1 MSSKL
6 TIRDVAKDA
15 GVSVS
20 TASRAMGNYGYVS
33 DEVRATVLESA
44 RKLGYRPHA
53 IAKSMVSG
61 ETKTIGFVVGDIEN
75 PFFASLAKYVN
86 ALISLQGYTMMVYT
100 TDENIEEEIRG
111 VDSLISKQVDG
122 LIIAPS
128 SANEYSHILAAQNSG
143 VSVVLVDRPLPDL
156 EIDCVSVDNIQA
168 MNEAV
173 TYLLDLGHKDIGFLS
188 DSLEIS
194 SNQER
199 LAGYTRALNDHGI
212 EANNDLLKITGYTV
226 MDGYR
231 GAVALLSSPQR
242 PSAVVTANNFMT
254 TGFLLAAHDM
264 GIKIPDNIS
273 LIGFDELDWYKLIN
287 PPITTIA
294 QPIKRIGQEV
304 SRLLL
309 SRMVNKGEIR
319 HSETIL
325 LNTHLTHRNSTKKN
339 LNISLSVS
347 YTS

>member
-1 MSSKL
+1 MNSKI
-6 TIRDVAKDA
+6 TVKDVAKDA
-15 GVSVS
+15 GVSS
-20 TASRAMGNYGYVS
+20 ATASRVLGNYGYVS
-33 DEVRATVLESA
+33 DEVRVAVLESA

-53 IAKSMVSG
+53 IAKSMVNG

-111 VDSLISKQVDG
+111 VDSLISKQVDS

-128 SANEYSHILAAQNSG
+128 SSSEFSHIIAAQNSG
-143 VSVVLVDRPLPDL
+143 VSVVLVDRPLPNIK
-156 EIDCVSVDNIQA
+156 IDSVSVDNIQA
-168 MNEAV
+168 MAEAV
-173 TYLLDLGHKDIGFLS
+173 SYLIGLGHREIGFLS

-199 LAGYTRALNDHGI
+199 LTGYSKAYTDKGLSVDEGLI
-212 EANNDLLKITGYTV
+212 KITGYTV

-231 GAVALLSSPQR
+231 GAVALLSSPRR

-254 TGFLLAAHDM
+254 TGFLLAVHDM
-264 GIKIPDNIS
+264 GLVIPDQIS
-273 LIGFDELDWYKLIN
+273 LIGFDDMDWYKLTN
-287 PPITTIA
+287 PPITTIS

-309 SRMVNKGEIR
+309 SRMANKGEIT
-319 HSETIL
+319 HSETLL
-325 LNTHLTHRNSTKKN
+325 LNTHLIHRMSTKK
-339 LNISLSVS
+339 LE
-347 YTS
+347 

>member
-1 MSSKL
+1 MNSKI

-15 GVSVS
+15 GVSS
-20 TASRAMGNYGYVS
+20 ATASRVMGNYGYVS
-33 DEVRATVLESA
+33 EEVRTTVMESA

-53 IAKSMVSG
+53 IAKSMVKG

-128 SANEYSHILAAQNSG
+128 SSNEISHILAAQNSG
-143 VSVVLVDRPLPDL
+143 ISVVLVDRPLPNIQ
-156 EIDCVSVDNIQA
+156 IDSVCVDNIQG
-168 MNEAV
+168 MSEAV
-173 TYLLDLGHKDIGFLS
+173 AYLIGLGHREIGFLS

-199 LAGYTRALNDHGI
+199 LTGYTKAHTENGLSVDEGLI
-212 EANNDLLKITGYTV
+212 KITGYTV

-231 GAVALLSSPQR
+231 GAVALLSSPKR

-264 GIKIPDNIS
+264 GLVIPDQIS
-273 LIGFDELDWYKLIN
+273 LIGFDDMDWYKLTN
-287 PPITTIA
+287 PPITTIS
-294 QPIKRIGQEV
+294 QPIKRIGQEI
-304 SRLLL
+304 SRILL
-309 SRMVNKGEIR
+309 SHMANKGEIT
-319 HSETIL
+319 HAETL
-325 LNTHLTHRNSTKKN
+325 TLNTHLIHRKSTKK
-339 LNISLSVS
+339 LEE
-347 YTS
+347 

>member
-1 MSSKL
+1 MNSKI
-6 TIRDVAKDA
+6 TVRDVAKDA
-15 GVSVS
+15 GVSS
-20 TASRAMGNYGYVS
+20 ATASRVIGNYGYVS
-33 DEVRATVLESA
+33 DEVRVAVLESA

-53 IAKSMVSG
+53 IAKSLVKG

-111 VDSLISKQVDG
+111 VGSLISKQVDG

-128 SANEYSHILAAQNSG
+128 SSSEFSHIVAAQNSG
-143 VSVVLVDRPLPDL
+143 ISVVLVDRPLPNIQ
-156 EIDCVSVDNIQA
+156 IDSVSVDNIQA
-168 MNEAV
+168 MTEAV
-173 TYLLDLGHKDIGFLS
+173 TYLLDLGHRDIGFLS

-199 LAGYTRALNDHGI
+199 LTGYTKAHKDKGLPVDEGLI
-212 EANNDLLKITGYTV
+212 KITGYTV
-226 MDGYR
+226 MDGYQ

-254 TGFLLAAHDM
+254 TGFLLAADDM
-264 GIKIPDNIS
+264 GIAIPDQIS
-273 LIGFDELDWYKLIN
+273 LIGFDDMDWYKLTN
-287 PPITTIA
+287 PPITTIS
-294 QPIKRIGQEV
+294 QPIQRIGKEI

-309 SRMVNKGEIR
+309 SHMANKGEIT
-319 HSETIL
+319 HSETL
-325 LNTHLTHRNSTKKN
+325 LLKTHLIHRMSTKK
-339 LNISLSVS
+339 LE
-347 YTS
+347 